1 MRMDFLLSTASAGKL
16 FTLVGVPIVGLLVF
30 SVFSSMFWS
39 KPKWPPAG
47 KQCVVTG
54 GSSGLGLAF
63 ATLLVKKGAHVAII
77 ARDKKK
83 LATALEKLEAARVHP
98 DQKITSHSFSLTSL
112 AGSTSAL
119 ESAAEAHGGR
129 APDALFTCA
138 GTAKPGYFLT
148 MDENAMTEGMANSY
162 WIQAFPALA
171 ATKMMV
177 KQGVRGR
184 VVFVG
189 STLGYMSFI
198 GYSTYS
204 PGKHALVGL
213 TETLRSELA
222 LYDIDIQLFV
232 PCTMYSEGYENE
244 NKTKPAITLNIE
256 ETDEGLTPE
265 QAAVHMFKGRRVLRA
280 GHLVDIMHAL
290 PTRVS
295 PETDTLRIST
305 APGSRPPR
313 NRLTSRR
320 IHFQIYP
327 LSPFSI
333 LSTLSDHLILTFS
346 HPVIRFNR
354 TGIQKG
360 HAHFSA
366 DLITEFFRVSTRGSA
381 PNQNVFKDFLIYLIA
396 WPGVPIWRYSTER
409 AVQRGKAAHI
419 ADMQAKGLVPESSK

>member
-1 MRMDFLLSTASAGKL
+1 MDSLLSTASAGKL
-16 FTLVGVPIVGLLVF
+16 FTVIGVPIVGFLVF

-39 KPKWPPAG
+39 KPKWQPAG

-98 DQKITSHSFSLTSL
+98 DQKITSHSYSLTSL

-265 QAAVHMFKGRRVLRA
+265 QAAVHMFKG
-280 GHLVDIMHAL
+280 
-290 PTRVS
+290 
-295 PETDTLRIST
+295 
-305 APGSRPPR
+305 
-313 NRLTSRR
+313 
-320 IHFQIYP
+320 
-327 LSPFSI
+327 
-333 LSTLSDHLILTFS
+333 
-346 HPVIRFNR
+346 
-354 TGIQKG
+354 IQKG